1 MQGVTVAL
9 GLLACGAAAWG
20 MASLD
25 KNILPALNA
34 RIDSMQ
40 EFPSKV
46 VQQVASLANETAAL
60 SQPLSNISTIIS
72 SIDAVGIRE
81 DLQHVT
87 AFLKEAPSPTALK
100 ATLQQLSSALKPQL
114 YEGLRQL
121 HAQVNVASDS
131 SPLAAL
137 KGYLDTLADFDI
149 STMGPAISR
158 YNDALAALFDIIV
171 SDRWVGAAGASRA
184 LVTNVPYAPSIAEL
198 VVLARRQHG
207 QPNPEGSSLHIQPS
221 HSNITPAAQQAA
233 WHGGRAANSTEADCV
248 STAKQLSLTFGEG
261 IPKGTPCLLN
271 LLSHPHLLLSQ
282 EQC

>member
-1 MQGVTVAL
+1 VSLQQRHALQRLTAKASDECHAESRFRSATLHDFLLAWRQSIEGCGQLDLPLTPLTTCSAYMQGVTVAL

-40 EFPSKV
+40 EFPSRV

-60 SQPLSNISTIIS
+60 NQPLSNISTIIS
-72 SIDAVGIRE
+72 SIDAAGIRE

-149 STMGPAISR
+149 STMGPAISS
-158 YNDALAALFDIIV
+158 YNDALAALFDTIV

-184 LVTNVPYAPSIAEL
+184 LVTNLPHLSDFTQL
-198 VVLARRQHG
+198 
-207 QPNPEGSSLHIQPS
+207 GSSGLHCPY
-221 HSNITPAAQQAA
+221 
-233 WHGGRAANSTEADCV
+233 
-248 STAKQLSLTFGEG
+248 QLGP
-261 IPKGTPCLLN
+261 I
-271 LLSHPHLLLSQ
+271 
-282 EQC
+282 